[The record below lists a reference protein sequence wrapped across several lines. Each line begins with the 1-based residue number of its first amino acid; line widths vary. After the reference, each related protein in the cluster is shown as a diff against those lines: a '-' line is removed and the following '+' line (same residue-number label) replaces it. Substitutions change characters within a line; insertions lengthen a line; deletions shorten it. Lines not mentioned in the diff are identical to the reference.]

1 MVIATS
7 ILLALW
13 AGVVLY
19 FTVISREST
28 GSIRDYALGSMM
40 FSPVFVGLSLAAGM
54 TSAATFIINPGLIGY
69 YGISGVISYAISLPL
84 AALVSLVIL
93 TRKFRQAGSS
103 TKALT
108 LAQWMGHMYQ
118 SRTVSMLFAVLSLLL
133 ITFLVL
139 ITVGLT
145 QVLTS
150 ALQVDYRFVLTGITV
165 FVFGYMA
172 FGGANTMVYSNAI
185 QAVLMLVVAVTLL
198 GSGWSYFSD
207 GLSGFFAKLRSIDPR
222 LVQPTNPDSPL
233 FRDYFEIVVAQMIV
247 GVAIIC
253 QPHIIT
259 KSLLLKSESQVKP
272 YLISGVVVQTLF
284 FLVVVAGL
292 YARIEF
298 PDLMLNGQPVKP
310 DALMSTFV
318 THHFRPAVAVLVVF
332 GLLAAGISTIESL
345 IQSLSTTITVDLLQ
359 PVFLRKADQHQ
370 VVRVNRLVIFLLAV
384 VTFFI
389 SKQQIERPD
398 LSVAMLAQNGVYA
411 FFAAAFFP
419 VLMGIFSR
427 HKVPAAALA
436 SAVVAIAVHFSVYY
450 LRLTPYMQGGV
461 RNPAIPAA
469 LAIVSAL
476 LVGMGVYY
484 ANKSKTLSGE
494 RAGS

>member
-7 ILLALW
+7 ILLVLW

-19 FTVISREST
+19 FTVISRQST
-28 GSIRDYALGSMM
+28 GSIRDYALGSMI

-103 TKALT
+103 TRALT

-118 SRTVSMLFAVLSLLL
+118 SRAISTFFAVISLLL

-150 ALQVDYRFVLTGITV
+150 ALKVDYRFVLIGITF

-185 QAVLMLVVAVTLL
+185 QAVLMLIVAITLL
-198 GSGWSYFSD
+198 GSGWSYFSE
-207 GLSGFFAKLRSIDPR
+207 GLSGFFARLRSIDPR

-233 FRDYFEIVVAQMIV
+233 FRDYFEIVVAQIIV

-259 KSLLLKSESQVKP
+259 KSLLLKSEAHVKS

-284 FLVVVAGL
+284 FLVVIAGL

-298 PDLMLNGQPVKP
+298 PDLTLNGQPIKP
-310 DALMSTFV
+310 DSLMSTFV
-318 THHFRPAVAVLVVF
+318 THHFQPIVAVLVVF

-359 PVFLRKADQHQ
+359 PLLLRKADQHQ
-370 VVRVNRLVIFLLAV
+370 VVRVNRVVILLLAV

-389 SKQQIERPD
+389 SRQQIEHPN

-419 VLMGIFSR
+419 VLMGIFGKQ
-427 HKVPAAALA
+427 KVPTAALAAALT
-436 SAVVAIAVHFSVYY
+436 AIVVHFSVYY
-450 LRLTPYMQGGV
+450 LRLTPYMQGTV

-469 LAIVSAL
+469 LAIISAL
-476 LVGMGVYY
+476 LVGLGVYK
-484 ANKSKTLSGE
+484 AMKRKTISKD
-494 RAGS
+494 

>member
-7 ILLALW
+7 IFLALW
-13 AGVVLY
+13 AGIVLY
-19 FTVISREST
+19 FTVISRKST

-84 AALVSLVIL
+84 AALISLVIL
-93 TRKFRQAGSS
+93 TRRFRKAGSS
-103 TKALT
+103 TKALS

-118 SRTVSMLFAVLSLLL
+118 CRAVSTLFAVLSLLL

-145 QVLTS
+145 KVLTS
-150 ALQVDYRFVLTGITV
+150 ALKVDYRYVLLGITV

-185 QAVLMLVVAVTLL
+185 QAVLMLVVAITLL
-198 GSGWSYFSD
+198 GSGWSYFSE
-207 GLSGFFAKLRSIDPR
+207 GFSGFFAKLKSIDPR
-222 LVQPTNPDSPL
+222 LVQPTNPESPL

-259 KSLLLKSESQVKP
+259 KSLLLKSERQVKP
-272 YLISGVVVQTLF
+272 YLVSGVVVQTLF
-284 FLVVVAGL
+284 FLVVIAGL

-298 PDLMLNGQPVKP
+298 PDLSLNGQPIKP

-318 THHFRPAVAVLVVF
+318 THHFQPAVAVLVVF
-332 GLLAAGISTIESL
+332 GLLAAGVSTIESL

-359 PVFLRKADQHQ
+359 PLLLREADQHQ
-370 VVRVNRLVIFLLAV
+370 VVRINRVVIFLLAV

-389 SKQQIERPD
+389 SKQQIEQPN

-411 FFAAAFFP
+411 FFASAFFP
-419 VLMGIFSR
+419 VLMGIFGKQ
-427 HKVPAAALA
+427 KVPSAALA
-436 SAVVAIAVHFSVYY
+436 SAVTAIVVHFSVYY
-450 LRLTPYMQGGV
+450 LRLTPYMQGAV

-476 LVGMGVYY
+476 LVGWVVYRV
-484 ANKSKTLSGE
+484 KSKE
-494 RAGS
+494 AI